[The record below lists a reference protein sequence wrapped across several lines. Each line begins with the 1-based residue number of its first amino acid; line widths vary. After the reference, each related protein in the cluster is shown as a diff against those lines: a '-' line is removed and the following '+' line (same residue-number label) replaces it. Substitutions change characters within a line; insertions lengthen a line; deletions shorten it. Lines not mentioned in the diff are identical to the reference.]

1 MTPAAVAFPARPV
14 GSTSPPVPVSVV
26 NAGAGPLVLASVALA
41 GLDPVSFTIVANGCA
56 GVTLEHGETCSIS
69 VSFRPAL
76 PGSSVADLVVTDNDP
91 SGSQAVA
98 LDGGTLAPTIVVDP
112 AIGPGGFVTIATG
125 TNFPPGATVSLAWN
139 SGLTASMPPVVAD
152 SAGTFS
158 VQILILPR
166 DTLGPRVLEGTFTAS
181 GGGSAA
187 SQPFLVVP
195 GSDEPPFDPARIPGQ
210 PDGPVFRH

>member
-1 MTPAAVAFPARPV
+1 
-14 GSTSPPVPVSVV
+14 
-26 NAGAGPLVLASVALA
+26 
-41 GLDPVSFTIVANGCA
+41 
-56 GVTLEHGETCSIS
+56 
-69 VSFRPAL
+69 
-76 PGSSVADLVVTDNDP
+76 VADLVVSDNDP

-125 TNFPPGATVSLAWN
+125 TNFPPGATVSLAWS
-139 SGLTASMPPVVAD
+139 SGLTASLPPVVAD
-152 SAGTFS
+152 AAGSFS
-158 VQILILPR
+158 VPVLILPR
-166 DTLGPRVLEGTFTAS
+166 DTLGPRVLEATFTAS

-195 GSDEPPFDPARIPGQ
+195 GSDEPPFDPARIPGE